1 MTLICD
7 FFPSWFS
14 VCCASIISAI
24 LFLLGGVDIP
34 LIWLFIFV
42 VIDYLSGSWYA
53 IKSGNWSSSVGGKG
67 IIKKIIIFLMV
78 VIANGGKGIIKKIII
93 FLMVVIANGIDQS
106 TGINYIR
113 QAVIIAYLIN
123 ESGSILENIENL
135 GYGSI
140 IPSVLRKGLKAINQK
155 NNLSDNLSDA
165 EK

>member
-7 FFPSWFS
+7 FFPSWF
-14 VCCASIISAI
+14 
-24 LFLLGGVDIP
+24 
-34 LIWLFIFV
+34 
-42 VIDYLSGSWYA
+42 A
-53 IKSGNWSSSVGGKG
+53 IKSGNWSSSV
-67 IIKKIIIFLMV
+67 
-78 VIANGGKGIIKKIII
+78 GGKGIIKKIII

-155 NNLSDNLSDA
+155 NSNLSEV

>member
-1 MTLICD
+1 MLICD

-14 VCCASIISAI
+14 VCCASVISTV

-53 IKSGNWSSSVGGKG
+53 INSGNWSSSV
-67 IIKKIIIFLMV
+67 
-78 VIANGGKGIIKKIII
+78 GGKGIIKKIII

-140 IPSVLRKGLKAINQK
+140 IPSVLRNGLKAINQK
-155 NNLSDNLSDA
+155 NSNLS
-165 EK
+165 EVKK

>member
-14 VCCASIISAI
+14 VCCASIISTV

-42 VIDYLSGSWYA
+42 VIDYLSGSWHA

-78 VIANGGKGIIKKIII
+78 VIANG
-93 FLMVVIANGIDQS
+93 VDQS

-140 IPSVLRKGLKAINQK
+140 IPSVLRNGLKAINQK
-155 NNLSDNLSDA
+155 NSNLS
-165 EK
+165 EVKK

>member
-1 MTLICD
+1 MLICN

-14 VCCASIISAI
+14 VCCASVISTV

-34 LIWLFIFV
+34 LIWLFVFV

-53 IKSGNWSSSVGGKG
+53 IKSGKWSSSVGGKG

-78 VIANGGKGIIKKIII
+78 VIANG
-93 FLMVVIANGIDQS
+93 VDQS

-155 NNLSDNLSDA
+155 NSNLSEV

>member
-1 MTLICD
+1 MLICD

-14 VCCASIISAI
+14 VCCASIISTV

-42 VIDYLSGSWYA
+42 VIDYLRGSWYA

-67 IIKKIIIFLMV
+67 IIKKL
-78 VIANGGKGIIKKIII
+78 II

-140 IPSVLRKGLKAINQK
+140 IPSVLRNGLKAINQK
-155 NNLSDNLSDA
+155 NSNLS
-165 EK
+165 EVKK

>member
-1 MTLICD
+1 MMLICD

-14 VCCASIISAI
+14 VCCASVISAI

-34 LIWLFIFV
+34 LIWLFVFV

-53 IKSGNWSSSVGGKG
+53 IKSGNWSSST
-67 IIKKIIIFLMV
+67 
-78 VIANGGKGIIKKIII
+78 GGKGIIKKIII

-155 NNLSDNLSDA
+155 NSNLSEVD
-165 EK
+165 K

>member
-1 MTLICD
+1 MMSICD

-14 VCCASIISAI
+14 VCCASIISTF
-24 LFLLGGVDIP
+24 LFLLGGVDVP

-53 IKSGNWSSSVGGKG
+53 IKSGNWSSSV
-67 IIKKIIIFLMV
+67 
-78 VIANGGKGIIKKIII
+78 GGKGIIKKIII

>member
-1 MTLICD
+1 MMLICD

-24 LFLLGGVDIP
+24 LFLLGGIDIP

-67 IIKKIIIFLMV
+67 IL
-78 VIANGGKGIIKKIII
+78 KKIII

-155 NNLSDNLSDA
+155 NSNLS
-165 EK
+165 EVKK

>member
-1 MTLICD
+1 MSIICN
-7 FFPSWFS
+7 FLPSWVS
-14 VCCASIISAI
+14 VCCASVISTI

-34 LIWLFIFV
+34 LIWLFVFV
-42 VIDYLSGSWYA
+42 VIDYITGSWYA

-67 IIKKIIIFLMV
+67 ILKKIIIFLMV
-78 VIANGGKGIIKKIII
+78 VIANG
-93 FLMVVIANGIDQS
+93 VDQS

-155 NNLSDNLSDA
+155 NNNLS
-165 EK
+165 EVKK

>member
-1 MTLICD
+1 MMLICD

-14 VCCASIISAI
+14 VCCASIISTV

-42 VIDYLSGSWYA
+42 VIDYLSGLWYA
-53 IKSGNWSSSVGGKG
+53 IKSGNWSSSVGGR
-67 IIKKIIIFLMV
+67 
-78 VIANGGKGIIKKIII
+78 GIIKKIII

>member
-14 VCCASIISAI
+14 VCCASIISTV

-53 IKSGNWSSSVGGKG
+53 IKFGNWSSSV
-67 IIKKIIIFLMV
+67 
-78 VIANGGKGIIKKIII
+78 GGKGIIKKIII

-155 NNLSDNLSDA
+155 NNLSDA

>member
-14 VCCASIISAI
+14 VCCASIISTV

-67 IIKKIIIFLMV
+67 IIKKII
-78 VIANGGKGIIKKIII
+78 
-93 FLMVVIANGIDQS
+93 VIANGIDQS

-155 NNLSDNLSDA
+155 NSNLSEV

>member
-1 MTLICD
+1 MMLICD
-7 FFPSWFS
+7 VFPAWFS
-14 VCCASIISAI
+14 VCCTSIISTI
-24 LFLLGGVDIP
+24 LFLLGAVDIP

-53 IKSGNWSSSVGGKG
+53 IKSGNWSSSV
-67 IIKKIIIFLMV
+67 
-78 VIANGGKGIIKKIII
+78 GGKGIIKKIII

-155 NNLSDNLSDA
+155 NNSVT
-165 EK
+165 E

>member
-1 MTLICD
+1 MLICD

-14 VCCASIISAI
+14 VCCASVISTI
-24 LFLLGGVDIP
+24 LFLLGGVDVP
-34 LIWLFIFV
+34 LIWLFVFV

-53 IKSGNWSSSVGGKG
+53 IKSGKWSSSV
-67 IIKKIIIFLMV
+67 
-78 VIANGGKGIIKKIII
+78 GGKGIIKKIII

-155 NNLSDNLSDA
+155 NSNLSEV

>member
-1 MTLICD
+1 MI
-7 FFPSWFS
+7 
-14 VCCASIISAI
+14 
-24 LFLLGGVDIP
+24 
-34 LIWLFIFV
+34 
-42 VIDYLSGSWYA
+42 
-53 IKSGNWSSSVGGKG
+53 
-67 IIKKIIIFLMV
+67 
-78 VIANGGKGIIKKIII
+78 
-93 FLMVVIANGIDQS
+93 VIANGIDQS

-155 NNLSDNLSDA
+155 NSNLSEV

>member
-1 MTLICD
+1 MLICN

-14 VCCASIISAI
+14 VCCASIISTI
-24 LFLLGGVDIP
+24 LFLLGGVDVP

-42 VIDYLSGSWYA
+42 VIDYITGTWYA
-53 IKSGNWSSSVGGKG
+53 IKSGNWSSST
-67 IIKKIIIFLMV
+67 
-78 VIANGGKGIIKKIII
+78 GGKGIIKKIII

-113 QAVIIAYLIN
+113 QAVIIAYIIN

-155 NNLSDNLSDA
+155 NNNLS
-165 EK
+165 EVKK

>member
-14 VCCASIISAI
+14 VCCASIISTI

-78 VIANGGKGIIKKIII
+78 VIANG
-93 FLMVVIANGIDQS
+93 IDQS

-123 ESGSILENIENL
+123 ESGLHYSISIKKRSKSDKSKKQFCDEI
-135 GYGSI
+135 SI
-140 IPSVLRKGLKAINQK
+140 ILPSQIFLEVF
-155 NNLSDNLSDA
+155 
-165 EK
+165 

>member
-1 MTLICD
+1 MMLICD

-14 VCCASIISAI
+14 VCCASIISTI
-24 LFLLGGVDIP
+24 LFLLGGVDVP

-42 VIDYLSGSWYA
+42 VIDYLSGSWYV
-53 IKSGNWSSSVGGKG
+53 IKSGNWSSSV
-67 IIKKIIIFLMV
+67 
-78 VIANGGKGIIKKIII
+78 GGKGIIKKIII

-155 NNLSDNLSDA
+155 NNLSDA

>member
-1 MTLICD
+1 MMLICD

-14 VCCASIISAI
+14 VCCASIISTV

-34 LIWLFIFV
+34 LIWLFVFV
-42 VIDYLSGSWYA
+42 AIDYLSGSWYA
-53 IKSGNWSSSVGGKG
+53 VKSGNWSSSV
-67 IIKKIIIFLMV
+67 
-78 VIANGGKGIIKKIII
+78 GGKGIIKKIII

-155 NNLSDNLSDA
+155 NSNLSEV

>member
-1 MTLICD
+1 MMLICD

-14 VCCASIISAI
+14 VCCASIISTV
-24 LFLLGGVDIP
+24 LFLLGGVDIS

-42 VIDYLSGSWYA
+42 VIDYISGSWYA
-53 IKSGNWSSSVGGKG
+53 IKSGNWSSSV
-67 IIKKIIIFLMV
+67 
-78 VIANGGKGIIKKIII
+78 GGKGIIKKIII

-140 IPSVLRKGLKAINQK
+140 IPSVLRNGLKAINQK
-155 NNLSDNLSDA
+155 NSNLS
-165 EK
+165 EVKK

>member
-1 MTLICD
+1 MMLICD

-14 VCCASIISAI
+14 VCCASIISTI

-53 IKSGNWSSSVGGKG
+53 IKSGKWSSSV
-67 IIKKIIIFLMV
+67 
-78 VIANGGKGIIKKIII
+78 GGKGIIKKIII

-140 IPSVLRKGLKAINQK
+140 IPSVLRNGLKAINQK
-155 NNLSDNLSDA
+155 NSNLS
-165 EK
+165 EVKK

>member
-14 VCCASIISAI
+14 VCCASIISTV
-24 LFLLGGVDIP
+24 LFLLGGVDIPLMLGGVDIP

-53 IKSGNWSSSVGGKG
+53 IKSGNWSSSV
-67 IIKKIIIFLMV
+67 
-78 VIANGGKGIIKKIII
+78 GGKGIIKKIII

-140 IPSVLRKGLKAINQK
+140 IPSVLRSGLKAINQK
-155 NNLSDNLSDA
+155 NNSVT
-165 EK
+165 K

>member
-78 VIANGGKGIIKKIII
+78 VIANG
-93 FLMVVIANGIDQS
+93 IDQS

-140 IPSVLRKGLKAINQK
+140 IPSVLSILENIENLGYGSIIPSVLRSGLKAINQK
-155 NNLSDNLSDA
+155 NNSVT
-165 EK
+165 K

>member
-1 MTLICD
+1 MMLICD

-14 VCCASIISAI
+14 VCCASIISTI

-53 IKSGNWSSSVGGKG
+53 IKSCNWSSSV
-67 IIKKIIIFLMV
+67 
-78 VIANGGKGIIKKIII
+78 GGKGIIKKIII

-140 IPSVLRKGLKAINQK
+140 IPSVLRNGLKAINQK
-155 NNLSDNLSDA
+155 NSNLS
-165 EK
+165 EVKK

>member
-1 MTLICD
+1 MMLICD

-24 LFLLGGVDIP
+24 LFLLGGVDVP

-67 IIKKIIIFLMV
+67 IIKKIIIFIMV
-78 VIANGGKGIIKKIII
+78 VIANG
-93 FLMVVIANGIDQS
+93 VDQS

-155 NNLSDNLSDA
+155 NSNLS
-165 EK
+165 EVKK

>member
-78 VIANGGKGIIKKIII
+78 VIANG
-93 FLMVVIANGIDQS
+93 
-106 TGINYIR
+106 R

-123 ESGSILENIENL
+123 ESGSILENLENL

-140 IPSVLRKGLKAINQK
+140 IPSVLRNGLKAINQK
-155 NNLSDNLSDA
+155 NSNLSEV

>member
-1 MTLICD
+1 MLICD

-14 VCCASIISAI
+14 VCCASIISTI

-53 IKSGNWSSSVGGKG
+53 IKSGNWLSSV
-67 IIKKIIIFLMV
+67 
-78 VIANGGKGIIKKIII
+78 GGKGIIKKIII

-155 NNLSDNLSDA
+155 NSNLSEV

>member
-1 MTLICD
+1 MLICNS
-7 FFPSWFS
+7 FPSWFS
-14 VCCASIISAI
+14 VCCASIISTV

-67 IIKKIIIFLMV
+67 IL
-78 VIANGGKGIIKKIII
+78 KKIII

-140 IPSVLRKGLKAINQK
+140 IPSVLRNGLKAINQK
-155 NNLSDNLSDA
+155 NSNLS
-165 EK
+165 EVKK

>member
-14 VCCASIISAI
+14 VCCASIISTV

-42 VIDYLSGSWYA
+42 VIDYVSGSWYA
-53 IKSGNWSSSVGGKG
+53 IKSGNWLSSV
-67 IIKKIIIFLMV
+67 
-78 VIANGGKGIIKKIII
+78 GGKGIIKKIII

-155 NNLSDNLSDA
+155 NSNLSEV

>member
-1 MTLICD
+1 MMLICD

-14 VCCASIISAI
+14 VCCASIISTI

-34 LIWLFIFV
+34 LIWLFVFV
-42 VIDYLSGSWYA
+42 AIDYLSGSWYA
-53 IKSGNWSSSVGGKG
+53 IKSGNWSSNV
-67 IIKKIIIFLMV
+67 
-78 VIANGGKGIIKKIII
+78 GGKGIIKKIII

-135 GYGSI
+135 GYGSV

-155 NNLSDNLSDA
+155 NNSVT
-165 EK
+165 K

>member
-1 MTLICD
+1 MMIICD

-24 LFLLGGVDIP
+24 LFLLGGVDVP

-42 VIDYLSGSWYA
+42 AIDYLSGSWYA
-53 IKSGNWSSSVGGKG
+53 IKSGNWLSSVGGKG

-78 VIANGGKGIIKKIII
+78 VIANG
-93 FLMVVIANGIDQS
+93 VDQS

-155 NNLSDNLSDA
+155 NSVT
-165 EK
+165 K

>member
-1 MTLICD
+1 MMQICD

-14 VCCASIISAI
+14 VCCASIISTV

-42 VIDYLSGSWYA
+42 VIDHLSGSWYA

-67 IIKKIIIFLMV
+67 IL
-78 VIANGGKGIIKKIII
+78 KKIII

-140 IPSVLRKGLKAINQK
+140 IPSVLRNGLKAINQK
-155 NNLSDNLSDA
+155 NSNLS
-165 EK
+165 EVKK